1 MAIQINKRGQNYFL
15 ALQKKYEAQMQEAI
29 ANLETYFNEPV
40 AIGEHSD
47 LLTEHDKWV
56 EVLANASDKL
66 ATLKEH
72 FTIERIGLV

>member
-1 MAIQINKRGQNYFL
+1 MKMNISNLYFE
-15 ALQKKYEAQMQEAI
+15 ALKKKYEAQILEAE
-29 ANLETYFNEPV
+29 ANLALYFSSDKLA

-66 ATLKEH
+66 QTLENVYKKI
-72 FTIERIGLV
+72 TK